1 MRTIRVSVAVMAAA
15 VMLSTLASPAMAAGK
30 KGGGDS
36 FFDNLGSIFDF
47 GGDNRRGGS
56 NGYNPPKPNHQFG
69 GGDGYGKGKG
79 KGKGKGGG
87 HHGGPFD
94 VTFWDNPGTPRTSGT
109 NTIVYFGTCLNQAGV
124 QQAGN
129 AGDDGYCLP
138 FESLVGSEGNPGSGP
153 TCTITKTKKS
163 HGGGT
168 PSFAR
173 GSKGGSYG
181 GSTTS
186 ETETV
191 NGTCADYQAANPPKK
206 GHEHEHDEEHS
217 ED

>member
-1 MRTIRVSVAVMAAA
+1 MRIIRVSVAVLAAA

-36 FFDNLGSIFDF
+36 FFSNFGSVFDF
-47 GGDNRRGGS
+47 GGGDRRGGS
-56 NGYNPPKPNHQFG
+56 NGYNTPKPNNHFG
-69 GGDGYGKGKG
+69 WGDQNDR
-79 KGKGKGGG
+79 KGKGKGGKGGG
-87 HHGGPFD
+87 HQGWM
-94 VTFWDNPGTPRTSGT
+94 TFFDNPGTPPTSGT
-109 NTIVYFGTCLNQAGV
+109 NTIVYFGTCLNLAGF

-129 AGDDGYCLP
+129 AGDDGDCLP
-138 FESLVGSEGNPGSGP
+138 FESLVGSEGSPGSGP
-153 TCTITKTKKS
+153 TCTITKTTKS

-173 GSKGGSYG
+173 GSNGNHQG

-186 ETETV
+186 SETV
-191 NGTCADYQAANPPKK
+191 SGTCAAYQAANPPKK
-206 GHEHEHDEEHS
+206 GHEHGDHHEGEES